1 MIEPEE
7 THFLPSPAP
16 PSPVAPSVPPW
27 MLAVHFLLALC
38 LTFLLVRI
46 SRQDH
51 TLALL

>member
-7 THFLPSPAP
+7 TQFLPSPAA

-27 MLAVHFLLALC
+27 QLALSFLLALS
-38 LTFLLVRI
+38 LAFLLVRI

-51 TLALL
+51 SLALL